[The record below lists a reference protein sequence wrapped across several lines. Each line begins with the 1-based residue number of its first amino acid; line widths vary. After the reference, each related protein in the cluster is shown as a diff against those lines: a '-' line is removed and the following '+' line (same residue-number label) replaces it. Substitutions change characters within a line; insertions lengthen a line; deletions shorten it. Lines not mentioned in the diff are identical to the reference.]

1 MDRLLVFGLA
11 LVAGAFVSIAP
22 LPLLALAAGV
32 LVISRQRRALFLV
45 LAVGLLLGGWRARS
59 SLQEFEAAES
69 ALDAELPRIAQCE
82 GDATVETSPIV
93 TRGTA
98 RFGAVLRDADCDGA
112 HIRELHV
119 TLYDDAVEGGAVS
132 ACRGDVLHVITHL
145 APPDRFVNLELGC
158 SLPSRARRGVMRTGS
173 VVSSRVISLAR
184 GPPAWIDRARASVRA
199 RILATFPEQTGPMA
213 RALVLGET
221 DLSDADD
228 EAFRQSGLAHLLAV
242 SGTHLVLVV
251 LGLVRLLR
259 AILCRVNI
267 LAARLDVSR
276 VGSALG
282 VPIAWVYA
290 DFAGGSGSA
299 RRAAWMLSVGLL
311 AVALGRR
318 AHALRAFA
326 LSLVLAALVDPLI
339 AFDVSFALSAAATA
353 GLLAWSPAL
362 TKALSRRLPRPIASS
377 LAATL
382 SATLPCAPILATFAP
397 TLPIG
402 SALANL
408 LAVPVGELAALPL
421 CLAHALLSPWPDA
434 ERGIAVVASGALSIV
449 LAIARASSSVGQVE
463 IPRPTHVQLAAL
475 AFAFAASKSTLTP
488 SRARVALLCAC
499 AALLLG
505 EVEAIRRGQPRGV
518 LRATF
523 LDVAQGDA
531 TLIDLPDGSAML
543 VDGGG
548 LVGSPVDVGQRV
560 IAPVLRARRRDELA
574 LVVLSH
580 PHPDHAGGLATGLDR
595 VRVARAWDTGQGERE
610 GVGGAYGAW
619 LAKMRAQRVR
629 VEGPG
634 SLCGSHEI
642 GGATLVVL
650 APCPAPDPTLS
661 PNDNSFVIL
670 VRYGARSLLLVG
682 DAEHEEERSLLTA
695 GANLHA
701 DVLKVGHHGSRTS
714 STPEFIAAVRPSVA
728 IISCGRRNRY
738 GHPATGTLGALAGV
752 RVFRTDLDGAVTVTT
767 DGESLVSSSAVDGS
781 PSTLYSPSP

>member
-421 CLAHALLSPWPDA
+421 WERLQRRVVDGEKILVALHENNEIRIGFDAHVG
-434 ERGIAVVASGALSIV
+434 ERGVKLSGGQRQRV
-449 LAIARASSSVGQVE
+449 AIARVILKDAPILVLDEATS
-463 IPRPTHVQLAAL
+463 AL
-475 AFAFAASKSTLTP
+475 DS
-488 SRARVALLCAC
+488 
-499 AALLLG
+499 
-505 EVEAIRRGQPRGV
+505 EVEAAIQDQLV
-518 LRATF
+518 SLM
-523 LDVAQGDA
+523 QGR
-531 TLIDLPDGSAML
+531 T
-543 VDGGG
+543 
-548 LVGSPVDVGQRV
+548 V
-560 IAPVLRARRRDELA
+560 IAIAHRLSTNHRGRRDL
-574 LVVLSH
+574 
-580 PHPDHAGGLATGLDR
+580 
-595 VRVARAWDTGQGERE
+595 
-610 GVGGAYGAW
+610 
-619 LAKMRAQRVR
+619 
-629 VEGPG
+629 
-634 SLCGSHEI
+634 
-642 GGATLVVL
+642 
-650 APCPAPDPTLS
+650 
-661 PNDNSFVIL
+661 
-670 VRYGARSLLLVG
+670 
-682 DAEHEEERSLLTA
+682 
-695 GANLHA
+695 
-701 DVLKVGHHGSRTS
+701 
-714 STPEFIAAVRPSVA
+714 
-728 IISCGRRNRY
+728 RR
-738 GHPATGTLGALAGV
+738 
-752 RVFRTDLDGAVTVTT
+752 
-767 DGESLVSSSAVDGS
+767 
-781 PSTLYSPSP
+781 